1 MLILGISILLI
12 SCVSVILLG
21 IFGERFL
28 KASKKTAR
36 SIVKLG
42 MFSSL
47 ASIFVIS
54 AGLLLFSANRIYSQ
68 EKAEKQVISVSV
80 TEKTMS
86 FAYLAAAIAV
96 GVGSLGA
103 GIAVSVTGSAAL
115 GAISE
120 NPKIFGPAMVF
131 VGLAEGIAIYGLI
144 IAIMILNK
152 YI

>member
-86 FAYLAAAIAV
+86 FAYLAAIAV